1 MTPAAKKGRAIAK
14 EIGSMIEVYLDDPSD
29 SNLEMMHTYFED
41 LLTIIK
47 GVQKKRNVDAEGE
60 NKKP

>member
-1 MTPAAKKGRAIAK
+1 MTPSSKKGRAVAK
-14 EIGSMIEVYLDDPSD
+14 EIGNMIEVYLDDPSD
-29 SNLEMMHTYFED
+29 SNLEMMHAYFED
-41 LLTIIK
+41 ILTIIK

>member
-1 MTPAAKKGRAIAK
+1 MTPASKKGRAIAK
-14 EIGSMIEVYLDDPSD
+14 EIGSMIEVYLDDPCD
-29 SNLEMMHTYFED
+29 SNLEMMHTYFEE

-47 GVQKKRNVDAEGE
+47 GIQKKRNVDEGE

>member
-1 MTPAAKKGRAIAK
+1 MTPSSKKGRAIAK
-14 EIGSMIEVYLDDPSD
+14 EIGTMIEVYLDDPSD

>member
-1 MTPAAKKGRAIAK
+1 MTPTSKKGRAIAK
-14 EIGSMIEVYLDDPSD
+14 EIGNMIEVYLADPCD
-29 SNLEMMHTYFED
+29 SNLEMMHTYFEE